1 VPLGRFGKEARAR
14 KEKKVRTKERKKSSR
29 GHEVENAD
37 GLHGLLKE
45 GQNIFKFNNSN
56 LSISS
61 Y

>member
-1 VPLGRFGKEARAR
+1 VTLGRLGKEARAR
-14 KEKKVRTKERKKSSR
+14 KEVRAKERKKSSR

-37 GLHGLLKE
+37 GLRGLLE
-45 GQNIFKFNNSN
+45 GQNMFIFNDGN